1 MANRNNNLI
10 FINIKNNM
18 ETLERSS
25 SLVIH
30 SKIIFILI
38 SVLLRACLKYLLFF
52 NSDLTSSRYLTA
64 YTAATK
70 KTLILFSRRRL
81 YRRYLYT

>member
-70 KTLILFSRRRL
+70 ETLILFSRRRL